1 LAAGAGQLLH
11 QHRASAA
18 AIPVAGAAA
27 LVLAAAGHAVIAGAG
42 RTRAMARRRAAGDG
56 EFGAAAVVHPQAVAA
71 LAPGA
76 AFHAGGLRQLPH
88 QHRAAVDGAGPALV
102 VLALAAH
109 QFAGAAAVPA
119 AAAFGE
125 ASTPAI
131 VDPHGAAAAAEIAAF
146 DAARAG
152 DVLHQH
158 RAAVERGA
166 AFAPAT
172 LVAGADHGGAG
183 PAGAVPAA
191 VALAAQGAGDVRAHL
206 AHAPAALDLLQ
217 VEGQL
222 VVRDGAPAQ
231 LRGVLALDQLDPL
244 RRRQRTQVLDRTAR
258 CGGQAGG
265 QAQA

>member
-1 LAAGAGQLLH
+1 RLAGRRGGDPGDRAAVWHVSGDSGRVIGDKFPITNHQSRITNHESPIPLQSAHPKPRPAPAIHPDRIAGPAPGAAFLAAGAGQLLH

-56 EFGAAAVVHPQAVAA
+56 EFGAAAVVHPQAGAA

-125 ASTPAI
+125 ASTTAI

-158 RAAVERGA
+158 R
-166 AFAPAT
+166 
-172 LVAGADHGGAG
+172 
-183 PAGAVPAA
+183 
-191 VALAAQGAGDVRAHL
+191 
-206 AHAPAALDLLQ
+206 
-217 VEGQL
+217 
-222 VVRDGAPAQ
+222 
-231 LRGVLALDQLDPL
+231 
-244 RRRQRTQVLDRTAR
+244 
-258 CGGQAGG
+258 
-265 QAQA
+265 